1 MTDAPLEYTS
11 LQQKKQAYAIAKRA
25 ELEAIEREFQPVP
38 GCPLI
43 TPMTRFLKLPDDT
56 LRALYAVRRG
66 EIPELPP
73 MPRLREILDAGTSN
87 EKPLTLRPYQAQQVM
102 HMYHMPRYVNGDSV
116 GLGKAQPLTALVM
129 APTGYVPMGELRVG
143 SILLDPD
150 GGNCVVDGIFPQG
163 VKEAY
168 RVTFSDGSFT
178 ECCLDHLWTV
188 QTIYHRARGGS
199 YTKTLR
205 ELLDMGL
212 DGSSKGSKGWARHKF
227 FLPNMPP
234 VEFGPEM
241 ALPLHPYALGV
252 MLGDGCLRYSPTLST
267 PDEHIVRKFQEV
279 WPEITLRKKPGGN
292 CDWAVTGSENA
303 YTRNVMRGLGLHG
316 KYSHEKIIPDLY
328 LYASVAAR
336 KDLLAGLM
344 DTDGECAKSGLAYYT
359 TTSEDLALQ
368 LVHMVRTL
376 GGVARMGKPQCKS
389 YTYNGEKR
397 RGRPCWMVTVKTP
410 FNPFT
415 LPKKAERWKPQML
428 ARAMVSAE
436 RLAPVPM
443 QCISVTSKRHLYYT
457 DDLIPTHNTLAAIAA
472 ACAFDHAIGGGLKMI
487 VFTTTTTAYQWETEI
502 KRFSTLNP
510 WVMRDSYKFKGDSKA
525 THGHAARLAQ
535 LQKFLEHPK
544 LDVLV
549 CRYSQWKGKRRVLGT
564 AIDQDGKAVT
574 KDGKERVS
582 PEIRDFREALKG
594 YKGRSILVLDE
605 THKIKNPESLIRAMI
620 ETLQARFARVWGL
633 TATAIKNHLEEF
645 YSITS
650 CIGVSPLGSLN
661 RFREDYCIWEPV
673 RHGAVV
679 DSVITGYRHL
689 DQFKVAM
696 RPFYWGRSQ
705 AQVHEPM
712 PKLTTVY
719 HPAEMSRAESKLV
732 LEDIPSGAY
741 VLPPTLRKVA
751 GEWELVERDPSNL
764 MTMLSVMQLV
774 ANSSALLD
782 RSDKKAFLSKSLSA
796 KEEIL
801 LDLLDGDLQG
811 EHVLC
816 FTKYRSW
823 IDRLEY
829 LTANRAF
836 TNRKFLRITGAETGK
851 QRENNRLLFQD
862 HPDYNFLMLNGAGIE
877 GSNLQQAAH
886 LICLDLPWSWGDFIQ
901 LVGRMVRMASPHS
914 ACTLHILFTLGTVDE
929 YVIEVQKS
937 KKGVFERI
945 LGNAGT
951 AGILE
956 EDLSQDLDILA
967 TGLEDESDDDFRDM
981 LKAHAKTLKLRDYTS
996 GVMLAKQVGG
1006 LRDYDPLAKKRKV
1019 TEEELDLK
1027 W

>member
-56 LRALYAVRRG
+56 LRALYAIRRG

-116 GLGKAQPLTALVM
+116 GLGK
-129 APTGYVPMGELRVG
+129 
-143 SILLDPD
+143 
-150 GGNCVVDGIFPQG
+150 
-163 VKEAY
+163 
-168 RVTFSDGSFT
+168 
-178 ECCLDHLWTV
+178 
-188 QTIYHRARGGS
+188 
-199 YTKTLR
+199 TL
-205 ELLDMGL
+205 
-212 DGSSKGSKGWARHKF
+212 
-227 FLPNMPP
+227 
-234 VEFGPEM
+234 
-241 ALPLHPYALGV
+241 
-252 MLGDGCLRYSPTLST
+252 C
-267 PDEHIVRKFQEV
+267 
-279 WPEITLRKKPGGN
+279 
-292 CDWAVTGSENA
+292 
-303 YTRNVMRGLGLHG
+303 
-316 KYSHEKIIPDLY
+316 
-328 LYASVAAR
+328 
-336 KDLLAGLM
+336 
-344 DTDGECAKSGLAYYT
+344 
-359 TTSEDLALQ
+359 
-368 LVHMVRTL
+368 
-376 GGVARMGKPQCKS
+376 
-389 YTYNGEKR
+389 
-397 RGRPCWMVTVKTP
+397 
-410 FNPFT
+410 
-415 LPKKAERWKPQML
+415 
-428 ARAMVSAE
+428 
-436 RLAPVPM
+436 
-443 QCISVTSKRHLYYT
+443 
-457 DDLIPTHNTLAAIAA
+457 AIAA

-829 LTANRAF
+829 LTTNRAF

-851 QRENNRLLFQD
+851 QRESNRLLFQD